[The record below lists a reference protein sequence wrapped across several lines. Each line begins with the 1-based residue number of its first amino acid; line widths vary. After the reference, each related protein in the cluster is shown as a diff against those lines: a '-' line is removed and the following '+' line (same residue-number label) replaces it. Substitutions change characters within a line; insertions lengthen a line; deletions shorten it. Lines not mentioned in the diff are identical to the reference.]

1 MCRRG
6 HSPPR
11 AALTDQPRTSERDR
25 LIAEAMSKLAEE
37 ELGRATT
44 PSGTQRARAQDRAS

>member
-1 MCRRG
+1 MCRMG
-6 HSPPR
+6 HSTTR
-11 AALTDQPRTSERDR
+11 AALIYQHRTSERDR